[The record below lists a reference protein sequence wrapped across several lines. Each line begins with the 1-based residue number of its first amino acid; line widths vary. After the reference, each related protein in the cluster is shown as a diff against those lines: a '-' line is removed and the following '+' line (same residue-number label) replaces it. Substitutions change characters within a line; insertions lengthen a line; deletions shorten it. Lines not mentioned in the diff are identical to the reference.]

1 MNGKNMNIK
10 REQAKN
16 KIQFILDAMTL
27 KGKRVWKNHHL
38 YKSYRDRVCETI
50 MKIIEETF
58 GELK

>member
-27 KGKRVWKNHHL
+27 KGKRYIL
-38 YKSYRDRVCETI
+38 
-50 MKIIEETF
+50 IINR
-58 GELK
+58 GEK